1 MKTMNLKEKFSMII
15 LNFLKENKNKG
26 FTVKEIGTFCFSRD
40 WDKIEFYHNVT
51 EFLRYLNDLGYVSFT
66 YNDKVIKRRDIKE
79 KVLGGTYKYVQGDG
93 INSHEKILELWKKET
108 IDFLLKNP
116 RRSFKTTDIAREICG
131 GDIEFI
137 TSQTIIM
144 RELEQEKKVQFNH
157 MGKPSFK
164 GLSDL
169 NGTWTSTRNY
179 YVQTIR

>member
-1 MKTMNLKEKFSMII
+1 MNLKEKFSMII

-169 NGTWTSTRNY
+169 IGTWTSTRNY